1 MGRVLA
7 LDMGERRIGLA
18 VSDPDGRLAIPLRIL
33 ERTNNDGAD
42 MRAIAEIARAEG
54 VDTLL
59 VGNPLSMTGQEGP
72 QSQRVR
78 SFGHRLA
85 QTASL
90 PLVLWDERL
99 SSAEARR
106 FAPASRRGQ
115 KRRGGRREPIDDVA
129 AALVLQSYLDR
140 LGAGRTPPSTS

>member
-7 LDMGERRIGLA
+7 LDVGERRIGLA
-18 VSDPDGRLAIPLRIL
+18 VSDPAGRLAVPLRIL
-33 ERTNNDGAD
+33 ERTKDGAD
-42 MRAIAEIARAEG
+42 MKAIADIAHAEG

-59 VGNPLSMTGQEGP
+59 VGNPLSLTGQAGP

-85 QTASL
+85 QTANL

-99 SSAEARR
+99 SSAEAER
-106 FAPASRRGQ
+106 FAPPSRRGQ
-115 KRRGGRREPIDDVA
+115 RGRGARREPIDDVA

-140 LGAGRTPPSTS
+140 LRAGRTPPSTP